1 MSFYLITVQLI
12 CLKCRFYPQHLFPD
26 ADQDLE
32 DLEIEQQQL
41 LFNKMESSK
50 DAKWDQGPQVQ
61 TDYFLDF
68 NIFYQECQV

>member
-1 MSFYLITVQLI
+1 MS
-12 CLKCRFYPQHLFPD
+12 FYPQHLFPD

-41 LFNKMESSK
+41 LFNKMESNK

-68 NIFYQECQV
+68 NIFLSRVPGIKLNKV